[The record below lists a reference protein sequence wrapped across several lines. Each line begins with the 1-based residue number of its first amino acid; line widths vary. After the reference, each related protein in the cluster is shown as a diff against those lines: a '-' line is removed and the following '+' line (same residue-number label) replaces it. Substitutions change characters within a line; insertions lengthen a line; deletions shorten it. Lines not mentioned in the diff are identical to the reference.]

1 MKKILFVFA
10 LVLSG
15 QLLDAQN
22 EIVPKK
28 KSQKAFAKLDFLS
41 LDLPKDDPN
50 MGFTG
55 IHYNQC

>member
-28 KSQKAFAKLDFLS
+28 KSQKYSRQLKGQMLAAWS
-41 LDLPKDDPN
+41 E
-50 MGFTG
+50 
-55 IHYNQC
+55 QR